1 MRPFTEWTV
10 LPHGKLAQ
18 LDNNILT
25 VTGDLHMPLGDVP
38 RRMTVVRLSD
48 SRLVIFSAIA
58 LDEHEMAQLEGW
70 GTPAYLIV
78 PGELHRMDAKIWK
91 DRYPLMKVITPA
103 GVRSKVEELVPVDA
117 THVEFDDPRVRY
129 VTVPGTE
136 DREAAL
142 EVHGKGGT
150 TLIINDLIWN
160 LDDRPGFSGW
170 LFRVLGF
177 TGREPKMPGI
187 IQMRAVKQKAE
198 LRQQLQA
205 WSQISDLN
213 RIVVSHGDIV
223 LRDPAG
229 ALARLAVQLVA

>member
-10 LPHGKLAQ
+10 LPHGKLSQ
-18 LDNNILT
+18 LDKNILT

-48 SRLVIFSAIA
+48 GRLVIFSAIA
-58 LDEHEMAQLEGW
+58 LDEPEMAQLESW

-117 THVEFDDPRVRY
+117 AHVEFQDPRVRY

-142 EVHGKGGT
+142 EVHGMSGT

-170 LFRVLGF
+170 LFKVLGF

-187 IQMRAVKQKAE
+187 IQMRAVKQKAA
-198 LRQQLQA
+198 LRSQLQA
-205 WSQISDLN
+205 WSQIPDLN
-213 RIVVSHGDIV
+213 RIVVSHGSIV

>member
-10 LPHGKLAQ
+10 LPHGKLGQ

-48 SRLVIFSAIA
+48 ARLVIFSAIA
-58 LDEHEMAQLEGW
+58 LDEPEMAQLEFFGR
-70 GTPAYLIV
+70 PAYLIV

-103 GVRSKVEELVPVDA
+103 GVRTKVEELVPVDA

-129 VTVPGTE
+129 VTVPGTD

-142 EVHGKGGT
+142 EVHSKGGT

-170 LFRVLGF
+170 MFRVLGF

-187 IQMRAVKQKAE
+187 IQMRAVKQKAD
-198 LRQQLQA
+198 LRAQLQS
-205 WSQISDLN
+205 WSQIPDLN

-229 ALARLAVQLVA
+229 ALARLAVQLAA

>member
-18 LDNNILT
+18 LDSNILT

-38 RRMTVVRLSD
+38 RRMTVVRLD
-48 SRLVIFSAIA
+48 HGQLVIFSAIA
-58 LDEHEMAQLEGW
+58 LHEDEMAQLEAF
-70 GTPAYLIV
+70 GTPTYLVV

-91 DRYPLMKVITPA
+91 DRYPALKVLAPA
-103 GVRSKVEELVPVDA
+103 GVRSKVDEVVPVDA
-117 THVEFDDPRVRY
+117 TQVDFGDPRVRF

-136 DREAAL
+136 EREAAL
-142 EVHGKGGT
+142 EVHDMRGT

-170 LFRVLGF
+170 LFKVLGF
-177 TGREPKMPGI
+177 TGGGPKIPGI
-187 IQMRAVKQKAE
+187 IQMRAVKQKAA
-198 LRQQLQA
+198 LRAQLEA
-205 WSQISDLN
+205 WSHIRNLN

-223 LRDPAG
+223 MRDPAG
-229 ALARLAVQLVA
+229 ALARLAGELAA